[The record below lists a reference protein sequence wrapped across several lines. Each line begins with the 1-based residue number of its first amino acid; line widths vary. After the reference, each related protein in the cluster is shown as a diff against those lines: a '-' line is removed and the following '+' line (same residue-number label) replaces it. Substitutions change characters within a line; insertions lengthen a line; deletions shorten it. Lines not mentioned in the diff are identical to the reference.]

1 MGVSSSL
8 LRFVVQNQELV
19 GAERELRVRPT
30 TIIRE
35 LDLVGVGA
43 EDFNGSP
50 YLAAD
55 QAVIRQIGGQGD
67 DIEEMN

>member
-1 MGVSSSL
+1 M
-8 LRFVVQNQELV
+8 RFVVQNQELV
-19 GAERELRVRPT
+19 GAERELRVSPT
-30 TIIRE
+30 AIIRE
-35 LDLVGVGA
+35 LDLVGVGT
-43 EDFNGSP
+43 EDFNGRP